1 MNADEFEKIYQ
12 AKGERRKQLA
22 ALPFEE
28 KILIVER
35 LQELGFAMRE
45 ARKSLV
51 RSEERVEPDL
61 KKTH

>member
-35 LQELGFAMRE
+35 LQELGYAMRE
-45 ARKSLV
+45 ARKSIAG
-51 RSEERVEPDL
+51 SEERSAL
-61 KKTH
+61 GRRKGF